1 MNRLVRFAATLA
13 AGAAAMYFFDPA
25 TGRRRRA
32 QARDRAAAARSDA
45 DRYVRGKCQYAAGR
59 LQGVVAETRSR
70 LASHP
75 IDDARLYERI
85 RARLGHL
92 VEHAGAVDV
101 EVRDGVVKLSGE
113 VSEAEAHSVP
123 RAISRMP
130 GVVSLESALAMAAD
144 AGGGDPAGSAGADGA
159 QTGPRGSAPAGQA
172 AVGPTPS
179 L

>member
-1 MNRLVRFAATLA
+1 MNSIVRFAATLA

-32 QARDRAAAARSDA
+32 QARDRTAAACSDA

-59 LQGVVAETRSR
+59 LQGAVAETRSR

-75 IDDARLYERI
+75 IDDARLHERI

-92 VEHAGAVDV
+92 VEHAGAVEV
-101 EVRDGVVKLSGE
+101 EVQDGRVTLSGE
-113 VSEAEAHSVP
+113 VSDAEAQSVP
-123 RAISRMP
+123 RAIGRMP
-130 GVVSLESALAMAAD
+130 GVVSVESALAAR
-144 AGGGDPAGSAGADGA
+144 PSAS
-159 QTGPRGSAPAGQA
+159 GPDQESAPASGQPAQPAPGPGGQA

>member
-1 MNRLVRFAATLA
+1 MNSIVRFAASLA

-32 QARDRAAAARSDA
+32 QARDRTAAACGDA
-45 DRYVRGKCQYAAGR
+45 DRYVRGKCNHVAGR

-92 VEHAGAVDV
+92 MEHAGAIEV
-101 EVRDGVVKLSGE
+101 EVRNGEVKLSGE
-113 VSEAEAHSVP
+113 VSEAEAQSVP
-123 RAISRMP
+123 RALGRMP
-130 GVVSLESALAMAAD
+130 GVTAVESALRVSAPSAD
-144 AGGGDPAGSAGADGA
+144 DSQAPEPDDAQSGSRDPA
-159 QTGPRGSAPAGQA
+159 APAGQA
-172 AVGPTPS
+172 GVGPTPS

>member
-1 MNRLVRFAATLA
+1 MNSIVRLAATLA
-13 AGAAAMYFFDPA
+13 AGAAAMYFLDPA

-32 QARDRAAAARSDA
+32 QARDRTAAACTDA

-75 IDDARLYERI
+75 IDDVRLYERI

-101 EVRDGVVKLSGE
+101 EVRDGTVTLSGE
-113 VSEAEAHSVP
+113 VSEAEAQSVP
-123 RAISRMP
+123 RAVGRMP
-130 GVVSLESALAMAAD
+130 GVASVESSLSVREQSSTDDQDSGREEPLQASGNAA
-144 AGGGDPAGSAGADGA
+144 P
-159 QTGPRGSAPAGQA
+159 PAGQA
-172 AVGPTPS
+172 TVGPTPS